1 MLENE
6 FDAYKWFFANGLLL
20 NNTLSRGVAVG
31 IRKNSPFN
39 AGESKIVSDG
49 NALKVNFKFE
59 GYEFAFFGI
68 YGPSQG
74 DKHTC
79 RNTRISGSGLLVKI
93 CSDVA

>member
-6 FDAYKWFFANGLLL
+6 FDTYKWFFANGLLL

-31 IRKNSPFN
+31 IRKNSPFI
-39 AGESKIVSDG
+39 AGESKIVSNG

-74 DKHTC
+74 DKP
-79 RNTRISGSGLLVKI
+79 LFF
-93 CSDVA
+93 